1 MQAILTAI
9 YSLYNGNAALKAAIP
24 GGLFFEMSPQ
34 GTSLPYATYFMISA
48 VPDYY
53 FDSMRFELVRVQFDI
68 YADTNVKRLTAQSA
82 LTSLYDD
89 ARPTVT
95 GYTSIIMERSNVQ
108 LLRDGDQ
115 DQIFRAI
122 VEYECR
128 FLKS

>member
-9 YSLYNGNAALKAAIP
+9 YSLYNSNLALKASIP
-24 GGLFFEMSPQ
+24 GGLFFEMAPQ
-34 GTSLPYATYFMISA
+34 GATLPFAVYSMITS

-53 FDSMRFELVRVQFDI
+53 LGGMSFELVQIQFDI